1 MSLESPTVL
10 FVDDEQRVL
19 DGLRRM
25 VRTRA
30 RDWTL
35 LVATSGAEALRIV
48 TEQEVDAV
56 VSDMRM
62 RGMSG
67 AELLAAVQRERPAT
81 ARIILSGDAE
91 RGAVLE
97 AVASAQQF
105 LAKPCDAEAV
115 VAAVRRAVSVRRL
128 LGDGRLQEIIGG
140 FGALPKP
147 PGVYQELVA
156 VVESPDFELADVAR
170 VLDAHVAT
178 RAEVLKLVNT
188 AFFGLPRRVETVEHA
203 VALLGLVNIQALVLA
218 TSLFRTGAPLPAG
231 LDADELQTKGMRRSA
246 VARRLGGMEGLE
258 QHVLDTVVL
267 AALLRDVGMLVLAAG
282 MPGPF
287 AALGE
292 QASAAGA
299 RTPRDSCEVERATF
313 GCTVTEA
320 SACLLGLWGFAELMV
335 HMLATQ
341 PVAGDDEGA
350 SVAEHVL
357 AAADLWAPP
366 DAGLAGEPIPAVPEG
381 FVDEARA
388 ARWNAA
394 AAEVLTEG

>member
-1 MSLESPTVL
+1 MNSDAPTVL

-25 VRTRA
+25 VRTKA
-30 RDWTL
+30 RDWKL

-48 TEQEVDAV
+48 TEQPVDAV

-62 RGMSG
+62 RGMTG
-67 AELLAAVQRERPAT
+67 AQLLAAVQRERPAT

-105 LAKPCDAEAV
+105 LAKPCDAESV

-128 LGDGRLQEIIGG
+128 LDGQLQEIIGSVG
-140 FGALPKP
+140 SLPKP
-147 PGVYQELVA
+147 PGVYQELVD
-156 VVESPDFELADVAR
+156 VVSTPDFELSDVAR

-188 AFFGLPRRVETVEHA
+188 AFFGLPRRVETVENA

-218 TSLFRTGAPLPAG
+218 TSLFRTGAPVPPG
-231 LDADELQTKGMRRSA
+231 LDADELQAKGLRRSA
-246 VARRLGGMEGLE
+246 VARRIGAIEGLDRL
-258 QHVLDTVVL
+258 VLDTVAL
-267 AALLRDVGMLVLAAG
+267 AALLRDVGLLVLAAG

-287 AALGE
+287 AELGK
-292 QASAAGA
+292 AAAAAGA
-299 RTPRDSCEVERATF
+299 SGPRDCAELERQAF

-341 PVAGDDEGA
+341 PVAGDDVGA

-357 AAADLWAPP
+357 AAADVWAPV
-366 DAGLAGEPIPAVPEG
+366 DAGQEGDPVPAAPGG
-381 FVDEARA
+381 FVDEKRA
-388 ARWNAA
+388 ALWNAA
-394 AAEVLTEG
+394 AAEVLAAG